1 MCASIRRRV
10 ERLLSGDDTVDV
22 GVDLGDSV
30 PSEDEKEDMINDG
43 EEEDVLQSYVV
54 TRLVREGFTTSQVRR
69 GYRAVVMS
77 NKIQSSD
84 NDGSGAI
91 ISDQEMDKA
100 YEETLQYLCIHLSE
114 DQLPIGFDP
123 RGGTLD
129 VIRPVSKSAA
139 ASSGGRNEKKDRSLA
154 ATESY
159 EPRVVQFADQFGLT
173 NQEAFAVLSMEEP
186 AEETSSES
194 VEKFK
199 LWNAICSAVSLPKE
213 RCCIADGASSAI
225 SEDSIANNKEI
236 ASNELEA
243 LEAIFD
249 GQDFTIAKIGNGTT
263 SVSIGL
269 PFGDS
274 KLFLEVIYSEGYYP
288 DLLPMVFLRSDG
300 SSKFREGGQ
309 LHVKMAQFLS
319 TLEPGQEVI
328 FELFGHVQEL
338 LQDICDGQSSSV
350 DDASLLLSSLKLGGS
365 PDVSSS
371 NGKVRAPSNEDK
383 AKPAATKQI
392 PKPSRRPREKSS
404 FWNTPPKNT
413 PSADAFPKLSS
424 LLEKARKSL
433 PAAEARSEFLRLMDK
448 AGRGGRVMLVT
459 GETGCGKVSVYS
471 LLVSL
476 FYFIIHSLSA
486 MFYTTD
492 YSNTTVYT

>member
-1 MCASIRRRV
+1 
-10 ERLLSGDDTVDV
+10 
-22 GVDLGDSV
+22 
-30 PSEDEKEDMINDG
+30 
-43 EEEDVLQSYVV
+43 
-54 TRLVREGFTTSQVRR
+54 
-69 GYRAVVMS
+69 
-77 NKIQSSD
+77 
-84 NDGSGAI
+84 
-91 ISDQEMDKA
+91 
-100 YEETLQYLCIHLSE
+100 
-114 DQLPIGFDP
+114 
-123 RGGTLD
+123 
-129 VIRPVSKSAA
+129 
-139 ASSGGRNEKKDRSLA
+139 
-154 ATESY
+154 
-159 EPRVVQFADQFGLT
+159 
-173 NQEAFAVLSMEEP
+173 
-186 AEETSSES
+186 
-194 VEKFK
+194 
-199 LWNAICSAVSLPKE
+199 
-213 RCCIADGASSAI
+213 
-225 SEDSIANNKEI
+225 
-236 ASNELEA
+236 
-243 LEAIFD
+243 
-249 GQDFTIAKIGNGTT
+249 
-263 SVSIGL
+263 
-269 PFGDS
+269 
-274 KLFLEVIYSEGYYP
+274 
-288 DLLPMVFLRSDG
+288 
-300 SSKFREGGQ
+300 
-309 LHVKMAQFLS
+309 MAQFLS